1 MTKIKICG
9 LKRIEDIYCVN
20 KYLPEYI
27 GFVFYRKSSR
37 YISPENAFELKKILN
52 PAIKA
57 VGVFVDEDI
66 DFILKLCKNNT
77 IDIIQLHGSEDND
90 YINNLKSCTKKPII
104 KAIRVQSTEQLE
116 KAKCIPCDYLLL
128 DTYIKDMYGGSGK
141 TFDRTL
147 IPSEYRNFFLAGGLN
162 AQNISAAIEE
172 CRPYCVD
179 LSSSVETEGFKDS
192 GKIEEIINIV
202 RATQM
207 AEREEP

>member
-9 LKRIEDIYCVN
+9 LKRIEDINCIN

-37 YISPENAFELKKILN
+37 YISPENAAELKKMLN

-57 VGVFVDEDI
+57 VGVFVDEDK
-66 DFILKLCKNNT
+66 DSILKLCENNT

-90 YINNLKSCTKKPII
+90 YINSLRACTKKPII

-116 KAKCIPCDYLLL
+116 KAESIPCDYLLL
-128 DTYIKDMYGGSGK
+128 DTYIKDMYGGSGR

-147 IPSEYRNFFLAGGLN
+147 IPPEYREFFLAGGLN
-162 AQNISAAIEE
+162 AQNISAAIKE

-179 LSSSVETEGFKDS
+179 LSSSVETGGFKDS
-192 GKIEEIINIV
+192 GKIKEIINIV
-202 RATQM
+202 RATRM
-207 AEREEP
+207 AEGEEP